1 MPSIED
7 LLKNDTTKG
16 VALGLG
22 AALVGVAAIPLVM
35 AAGKPFARVAL
46 KSGLLF
52 LEKSREA
59 LAEASEG
66 LEDLVAEVKAELA
79 SEQGELVAAAEEVV
93 AETTARAVD
102 A

>member
-1 MPSIED
+1 
-7 LLKNDTTKG
+7 
-16 VALGLG
+16 
-22 AALVGVAAIPLVM
+22 
-35 AAGKPFARVAL
+35 
-46 KSGLLF
+46 
-52 LEKSREA
+52 

-93 AETTARAVD
+93 AETTARAAD